1 MYPLSHPL
9 VTLAADGSEE
19 SPLAA
24 RHYEESHHP
33 YRLPFDRDRGRI
45 IHAKAF
51 RRLAGKTQVFTER
64 SSDHF
69 RSRLTHTLEVAQIAR
84 TIASALGLNEAL
96 TDSLALVHD
105 IGHPPFGHTG
115 EKALDEAMRE
125 YGLHFDHN
133 LHALRIVEF
142 FEHRYAAFRGINLT
156 FGLREGIIKHSHDY
170 TVAEHPELAEY
181 MLDKKPPLE
190 AQLIDLVDE
199 MAYLT
204 ADLDDGIGAGI
215 LPISHIVANTRFFA
229 ELWYGK
235 RALYPDA
242 PERLVANE
250 ALKGMLNAL
259 AGDLMSGTLAA
270 IKEAGVETL
279 EDVRNYSERL
289 VRLTPEMEDL
299 RHETKAYLYEHLYQ
313 TNARMESNNSDAAL
327 VKDLFAAYMAE
338 PGLLPEEHLSLVET
352 EGLARTVV
360 DYLAGMTDGFIQQ
373 AFLRLA

>member
-9 VTLAADGSEE
+9 ISLAADGSED

-24 RHYEESHHP
+24 RRHQEPHHP

-51 RRLAGKTQVFTER
+51 RRLAGKTQVFAHR

-69 RSRLTHTLEVAQIAR
+69 RSRLTHTLEVAQVAR

-96 TDSLALVHD
+96 TDALALAHD
-105 IGHPPFGHTG
+105 IGHPPFGHAG
-115 EKALDEAMRE
+115 EKALDEAMRP

-142 FEHRYAAFRGINLT
+142 FELRYAAFRGINLT
-156 FGLREGIIKHSHDY
+156 LGLREGIIKHSHDY
-170 TVAEHPELAEY
+170 TVEEHPELAEY
-181 MLDKKPPLE
+181 LLDQKPPLE

-199 MAYLT
+199 IAYLT
-204 ADLDDGIGAGI
+204 ADLDDGIAAGI
-215 LPISHIVANTRFFA
+215 LPIPHIVANTRLFA

-235 RALYPDA
+235 RTLYPDA

-250 ALKGMLNAL
+250 ALKGMLNTL
-259 AGDLMSGTLAA
+259 AGDLMSGTLTA
-270 IKEAGVETL
+270 IREAGVGSL
-279 EDVRNYSERL
+279 EDVRNCGERL

-299 RHETKAYLYEHLYQ
+299 RYETKAYLYEHLYQ
-313 TNARMESNNSDAAL
+313 SDEMNESNAKAAGL
-327 VKDLFAAYMAE
+327 VRDLFAAYMDHPE
-338 PGLLPEEHLSLVET
+338 LLPEEHLSLVET
-352 EGLARTVV
+352 EGLARTVA

-373 AFLRLA
+373 AFSKLA